1 MTSPAPTFSQ
11 IKAQVAAIRKKLP
24 EARVIGIRCAG
35 RWTGERLKQDGQ
47 ETYVIEQCDSPL
59 ALRIALRDDG
69 GPSTTKVLITSLD
82 DKDLSADIL
91 VRLAKRKLI
100 PIDSWQIVKSLF
112 QAHAV
117 DPRLTRHSWIADY
130 LMQFIP
136 EGGYPTVSGGFLD
149 AETVWPIL
157 LRRVIGLDANRP
169 DLLAILR
176 WSIDANDIARFRGE
190 TTEFRAAAISWLSET
205 AGGAVTA
212 VFRCIEA
219 NERADALPIGLA
231 AGVVYTAKAKGK
243 LDKAAGKME
252 ERFLGRS
259 SPDETTIERWYAA
272 ARRGDSPPDLGPTA
286 EKEPASA
293 SR

>member
-1 MTSPAPTFSQ
+1 M
-11 IKAQVAAIRKKLP
+11 AAIRKKLP
-24 EARVIGIRCAG
+24 EARVIGIRAPG

-47 ETYVIEQCDSPL
+47 ETYLIEQCDSPL
-59 ALRIALRDDG
+59 ALRIALRDDSD
-69 GPSTTKVLITSLD
+69 PSTTKVLITSLD
-82 DKDLSADIL
+82 DKHLSDDIL

-136 EGGYPTVSGGFLD
+136 EAGYPTVSGGFLD

-176 WSIDANDIARFRGE
+176 WSIEPKNIARFRGE
-190 TTEFRAAAISWLSET
+190 TTRIPRRGCQLAFRN
-205 AGGAVTA
+205 GG
-212 VFRCIEA
+212 
-219 NERADALPIGLA
+219 
-231 AGVVYTAKAKGK
+231 
-243 LDKAAGKME
+243 
-252 ERFLGRS
+252 
-259 SPDETTIERWYAA
+259 
-272 ARRGDSPPDLGPTA
+272 RRGDGGLSVHRGQ
-286 EKEPASA
+286 
-293 SR
+293 